1 MENWIRKTTKD
12 DDLVLSSRIRLARNL
27 KGIPFPHKLDDEKGK
42 EVIKLVEDAFY
53 TKADLKDKYTTKCLW
68 DSDVMANRFYF
79 EKHLISPKLLANSSK
94 SAFIID
100 NDETV
105 SLMINEEDHL
115 RLQCINGGLN
125 MDETYKMADKIDN
138 LLEEN
143 LDYAFDEKLGYLT
156 TCPTNLGTGLRA
168 SVMIHLP
175 TLTLNNEIEEILN
188 ALSQVGMTIRG
199 LYGEGSKA
207 FGNIYQISNQITLGL
222 SEEDIINNL
231 EAVVNQI
238 INQEKL
244 SRQRNLKNHRNEIED
259 KIFRA
264 LGVLRSSILMG
275 TSECLSLLSSVRF
288 GVETGIIKD
297 VDKSIL
303 NALLV
308 ETQPAAL
315 QSINDIKLSEKDRD
329 FNRAKLIREKLGR

>member
-1 MENWIRKTTKD
+1 VLFRSQK
-12 DDLVLSSRIRLARNL
+12 DDLVLSSRVRLARNL
-27 KGIPFPHKLDDEKGK
+27 KDIPFPHKLDEAKGK

-53 TKADLKDKYTTKCLW
+53 TSTTMKDNYITKCLW
-68 DSDVMANRFYF
+68 DSDNINNRFYF
-79 EKHLISPKLLANSSK
+79 EKHLISPKLLTNSSK

-105 SLMINEEDHL
+105 SLMINEEDHI

-125 MDETYKMADKIDN
+125 LDDAYDMADKLDN

-175 TLTLNNEIEEILN
+175 ALTLNNEIEEILN

-222 SEEDIINNL
+222 SEEDILNNL
-231 EAVVNQI
+231 KAVVNQI

-244 SRQRNLKNHRNEIED
+244 SRERSLKNHKNEIED

-264 LGVLRSSILMG
+264 LGILSSAVLMS
-275 TSECLSLLSSVRF
+275 TSECLSLLSNVRF
-288 GVETGIIKD
+288 GVETGLITD

-315 QSINDIKLSEKDRD
+315 QSINNVKLSEKDRD